1 MNASNDASQ
10 PQHLPVLP
18 VEVLQALD
26 PQPGQVFVDAT
37 VGAGGHCRL
46 IASRVEPNGRVI
58 GLEQDPT
65 MIDLAAKR
73 LQGLPI
79 SLVHTNFGSLRE
91 VLDQLGIDKV
101 HGILADL
108 GFCSD
113 QMENAERGLSFQED
127 GPLDMRLDP
136 TQGETAASLIRRLSE
151 RDLANVIFEF
161 GEERCSRRIA
171 RQIVE
176 RRRSDPVTTTAELAE
191 LVRRC
196 VPRPKGRGPF
206 IHPATRTFQ
215 ALRIAVNHELEM
227 LDRLLAQLP
236 DCLVPGGR
244 AAIISFH
251 SLEDRRVKTAFRQR
265 DIWLKASSKPITAGE
280 DEVRDNPRAR
290 SAKLRV
296 AELRGESPT
305 PDRPRN

>member
-10 PQHLPVLP
+10 PLHRSVLP

-37 VGAGGHCRL
+37 VGAGGHTRL
-46 IASRVEPNGRVI
+46 LANKVEPGGRVI
-58 GLEQDPT
+58 GLEQDPA
-65 MIDLAAKR
+65 MIDLAAKN
-73 LQGLPI
+73 LQGLPVT
-79 SLVHTNFGSLRE
+79 LVHTNFGALRE
-91 VLDQLGIDKV
+91 ALDQLGVDRV

-113 QMENAERGLSFQED
+113 QMENPERGLSFQED

-136 TQGETAASLIRRLSE
+136 TEGETAASLLHRLSE
-151 RDLANVIFEF
+151 RDLANLIFEF
-161 GEERCSRRIA
+161 GEERFSRRIA
-171 RQIVE
+171 RKIVE

-196 VPRPKGRGPF
+196 VPRPKGRGPV

-215 ALRIAVNHELEM
+215 ALRIAVNHELEV
-227 LDRLLAQLP
+227 LEQLLAQLP
-236 DCLVPGGR
+236 ACLLPEGR

-251 SLEDRRVKTAFRQR
+251 SLEDRRVKHAFRER
-265 DIWLKASSKPITAGE
+265 DIWHKLAAKPVMATE
-280 DEVRDNPRAR
+280 DEVRTNPRAR

-296 AELRGESPT
+296 AQLRGPSASQA
-305 PDRPRN
+305 